1 MYRPR
6 TSDDCTGESHLFRVY
21 DVFEVAI
28 GSTGLAPDVYP
39 RVNETL
45 VGDTN
50 QDDHFDLGDTAS
62 FSGLFGRLASA
73 GAAAVPEPTTLSLA
87 VVLLIGI
94 TIRPRW
100 SGWAVEQ
107 VSHLLICPWD
117 ASENH
122 RLGR

>member
-1 MYRPR
+1 MYSTR

-62 FSGLFGRLASA
+62 FSALLGGLASA
-73 GAAAVPEPTTLSLA
+73 DAAPEPSTLSLA
-87 VVLLIGI
+87 VALLMGI
-94 TIRPRW
+94 TIRQRRR
-100 SGWAVEQ
+100 V
-107 VSHLLICPWD
+107 
-117 ASENH
+117 
-122 RLGR
+122 